1 MCPFGTG
8 FPRNLAMTLELPIH
22 GLVNILI
29 EVILMITSHNLHA
42 ARVVI
47 RAQVISI
54 VGRVRDA

>member
-1 MCPFGTG
+1 MS
-8 FPRNLAMTLELPIH
+8 LELPIH

-29 EVILMITSHNLHA
+29 EVILMITSHSLHA

>member
-1 MCPFGTG
+1 
-8 FPRNLAMTLELPIH
+8 MTLELPIH

-29 EVILMITSHNLHA
+29 EVILMIASHNLHA